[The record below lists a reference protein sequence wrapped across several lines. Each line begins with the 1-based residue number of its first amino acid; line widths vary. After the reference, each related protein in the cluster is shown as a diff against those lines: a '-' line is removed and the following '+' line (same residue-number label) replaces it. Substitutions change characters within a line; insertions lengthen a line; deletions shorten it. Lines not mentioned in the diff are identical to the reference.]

1 MSLFQKHIEPRCAYC
16 TRCRPLNEEQVVWEK
31 KGVMSAASSCRS
43 FRYDPLKR
51 VPPRPVKADFS
62 KLKDEDFKI

>member
-16 TRCRPLNEEQVVWEK
+16 TRCRPLNEEQVVCEK

-43 FRYDPLKR
+43 FRLQTLMSAIMEAICLSHCSYLFFAF
-51 VPPRPVKADFS
+51 VS
-62 KLKDEDFKI
+62 